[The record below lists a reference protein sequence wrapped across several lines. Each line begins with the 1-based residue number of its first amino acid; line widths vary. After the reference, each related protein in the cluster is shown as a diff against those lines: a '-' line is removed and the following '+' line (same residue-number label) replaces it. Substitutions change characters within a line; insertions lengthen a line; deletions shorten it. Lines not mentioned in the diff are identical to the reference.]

1 MNNNRKI
8 RVAVLGTGKIASDL
22 AARIHAAPDM
32 TLAAV
37 AGRRPES
44 EGLERIAEI
53 ADFSTP
59 QGLSG
64 LRDVRDE
71 IDGVFDA
78 TSAFDH
84 LTHWSTLQEWGKW
97 VIDLT
102 PSRVGKPTV
111 PVLGE
116 HFPRFGI
123 EPTRTCNYSMVTCGG
138 QSGSPIAAAFARNAE
153 GITAVEVSSSI
164 ASDSAGPAT
173 RRNIDDYVVTTEGL
187 LAEISGTKH
196 AKAIL
201 VLNPAEPP
209 PLMRTTVT
217 MKARVIN
224 SAGLLSDLDNY
235 VATVRNYVPGY
246 SIVVPP
252 HQPQDGVVSATA
264 VVEGEGYFLPK
275 HAGNL
280 DIINAASIEV
290 ARRHF
295 AENWPKS

>member
-1 MNNNRKI
+1 MSDNKKI
-8 RVAVLGTGKIASDL
+8 RTAILGTGKIASDL
-22 AARIHAAPDM
+22 AARIHSAPDLM
-32 TLAAV
+32 LIAV

-53 ADFSTP
+53 AEFSTS
-59 QGLSG
+59 QGLQG
-64 LRDVRDE
+64 LREIRDS

-84 LTHWSTLQEWGKW
+84 PAHWATLQNWGKW

-111 PVLGE
+111 PVLGSD
-116 HFPRFGI
+116 FPRFGI
-123 EPTRTCNYSMVTCGG
+123 ECTAFANYSMVTCGG

-153 GITAVEVSSSI
+153 KIRSIELSSSI

-173 RRNIDDYVVTTEGL
+173 RRNVDDYVVTTEGL
-187 LAEISGTKH
+187 MAEISGTRNV
-196 AKAIL
+196 KAIL
-201 VLNPAEPP
+201 VMNPAEPP

-217 MKARVIN
+217 MRAGGIN
-224 SAGLLSDLDNY
+224 FADILSDLDNY
-235 VATVRNYVPGY
+235 VSAVKKYVPGF

-252 HQPQDGVVSATA
+252 HQPQVGVLSATA

-280 DIINAASIEV
+280 DIINAAAIEV
-290 ARRHF
+290 ARRHHL
-295 AENWPKS
+295 ANGPTS